1 MSDHLWLY
9 LLVVGVLT
17 ALTPWAIVG
26 EIVLLG
32 SGIGA
37 RGAVAFTVGWFC
49 SVAVVAT
56 VVAAGFS
63 AGSASKQTSRGV
75 YVAEVVLGLGLL
87 ALAARRRARNRATPP
102 PVGEPRWL
110 EKLDGMGT
118 VVAFAFGTFMVNVF
132 FVVDAGLRIAS
143 ADLDA
148 SEAALALLVYCVLA
162 TGALIAI
169 LVVYFADRTA
179 SERRLTAMRSWI
191 ARNNASVVVGMIAV
205 VGVALVLKG
214 VVGLVA

>member
-1 MSDHLWLY
+1 MSNHLWLY

-32 SGIGA
+32 SRIGA
-37 RGAVAFTVGWFC
+37 RGAVAFAVGWFC
-49 SVAVVAT
+49 SVTVVAT

-63 AGSASKQTSRGV
+63 AGSSSNQTARGV
-75 YVAEVVLGLGLL
+75 YVAEVALGLGLL
-87 ALAARRRARNRATPP
+87 ALAARRRARNRANPP

-110 EKLDGMGT
+110 EKLDRTGT
-118 VVAFAFGTFMVNVF
+118 IVAFAFGTFMVNVF

-169 LVVYFADRTA
+169 LVVYFSDRAA
-179 SERRLTAMRSWI
+179 SERRLAAMRTWI

-205 VGVALVLKG
+205 VGVVLALKG
-214 VVGLVA
+214 IVGLVA